1 MPEERMF
8 LPMQLGLVPP
18 FVGIYI
24 SIDQRCCRVFIICL
38 FLSDFVQALAVLI
51 QARWAY
57 LGGIENGMAC
67 WMQAGLVTFGDVAS
81 GVW

>member
-1 MPEERMF
+1 MF
-8 LPMQLGLVPP
+8 LPMQLGWVLPSVSIRI
-18 FVGIYI
+18 F
-24 SIDQRCCRVFIICL
+24 IDQHCCRLFIICL
-38 FLSDFVQALAVLI
+38 FLSDFVQALGVLI

-57 LGGIENGMAC
+57 LGGIEDGMAC